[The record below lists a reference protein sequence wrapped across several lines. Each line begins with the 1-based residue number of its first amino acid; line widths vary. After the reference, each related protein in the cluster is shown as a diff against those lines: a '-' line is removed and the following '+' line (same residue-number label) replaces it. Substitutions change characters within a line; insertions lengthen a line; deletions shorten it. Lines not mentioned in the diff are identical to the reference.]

1 MKVVGYFGSIKDAND
16 TVDKLKRE
24 GFSEAYTD
32 MNDHY
37 MLNNNPENSIPGTES
52 APSNSSLVLNYGE
65 PINDQDKGPLAAA
78 SPMVSGMGEIE
89 EITDYSYRVI
99 VNADSNTS
107 ENINNIIKSNG
118 GNLNNP
124 NLDMHKR
131 IKDVSLD
138 EARIDDLTT

>member
-16 TVDKLKRE
+16 TVDKLKKE

-32 MNDHY
+32 INDHY
-37 MLNNNPENSIPGTES
+37 MLNNNPESSVPGTES

-65 PINDQDKGPLAAA
+65 PINDQDNSPLAAA

-89 EITDYSYRVI
+89 EITDYNYKVI
-99 VNADSNTS
+99 VNADLKTS
-107 ENINNIIKSNG
+107 ENAKRIMENNG

-131 IKDVSLD
+131 IKDVSPD
-138 EARIDDLTT
+138 ESRINDMTT